1 VPLELARDA
10 LAEFSGAPGRC
21 EFIRCGQPFSV
32 VVDYAHNPDALEKI
46 LDLPLVEPNRRK
58 IVVFGCEGGKD
69 SDRRCL
75 MGEVAGR
82 KADYAIIT
90 TDNLYP
96 EEPTHVARQ
105 IVQGIAGDPTPL
117 R

>member
-1 VPLELARDA
+1 
-10 LAEFSGAPGRC
+10 
-21 EFIRCGQPFSV
+21 
-32 VVDYAHNPDALEKI
+32 
-46 LDLPLVEPNRRK
+46 
-58 IVVFGCEGGKD
+58 
-69 SDRRCL
+69 